1 MTLEAAKFLYGRGLI
16 NSIVTGLGG
25 ESMDVVT
32 PDQLPGEAVEFLRLM
47 ANHYFKDDETR
58 NKRMSEFKSER
69 TKEAI
74 KNGLVNYEMLNSFAN
89 LGDMFKFKDS
99 SAAKEGAEDLKKILG
114 QFTIKSVEENG
125 VRGYRIYD
133 KYDFVN
139 NEDYFRTIFPD
150 IYESA
155 REDGYDTSSFT
166 GLINMVG
173 QSIQKNLSKNPEGL
187 KQMVTAVGH
196 PISRAIAGAFI
207 GEDMDEEDKVKI
219 DFFIPADTKTETVAD
234 GSVNSVIYPEAFP
247 EARPEDLERASAVI
261 PNGPMDNERASV
273 FQDFMNFIIP
283 QAKADTVEQVVET
296 KPLTFKQAFAQ
307 ARSDG
312 LEQFEFTNKS
322 GESKMYTTE
331 LAK

>member
-74 KNGLVNYEMLNSFAN
+74 KNGLVNYEMLNSFAG

-247 EARPEDLERASAVI
+247 EARPEDLERASAII

-283 QAKADTVEQVVET
+283 QAKAETVEQVVET
-296 KPLTFKQAFAQ
+296 KPLTFSQAFAQ

-322 GESKMYTTE
+322 GETKMYTTE

>member
-283 QAKADTVEQVVET
+283 QAKAETVEQVVET

>member
-74 KNGLVNYEMLNSFAN
+74 KNGLVNYEMLNSFAG

-283 QAKADTVEQVVET
+283 QAKAETVEQVVET
-296 KPLTFKQAFAQ
+296 KPLTFSQAFAQ

-322 GESKMYTTE
+322 GETKMYTTE